1 VSIAADPIETPP
13 ITRAGGAITRS
24 WISRC
29 CASETGVARATCW
42 CGTLHQTKLIR
53 EVLPKLIR
61 EVLRR
66 ATEDNGNPEG
76 KLQKLIDDIDR
87 CKDEFAEQYRRG

>member
-1 VSIAADPIETPP
+1 
-13 ITRAGGAITRS
+13 
-24 WISRC
+24 
-29 CASETGVARATCW
+29 VARATCW
-42 CGTLHQTKLIR
+42 CGTLHQI
-53 EVLPKLIR
+53 KLIR

>member
-1 VSIAADPIETPP
+1 M
-13 ITRAGGAITRS
+13 
-24 WISRC
+24 
-29 CASETGVARATCW
+29 
-42 CGTLHQTKLIR
+42 HQTKLIR